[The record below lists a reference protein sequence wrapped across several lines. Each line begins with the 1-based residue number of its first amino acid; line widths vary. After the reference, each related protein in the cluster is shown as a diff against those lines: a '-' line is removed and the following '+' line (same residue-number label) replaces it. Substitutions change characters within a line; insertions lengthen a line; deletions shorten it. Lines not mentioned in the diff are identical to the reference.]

1 MDTKMRV
8 ALKAGIEEYAGATV
22 ESMQVVAD
30 PQVAGTYAIRTR
42 YKGEKEYC
50 DWMIIR
56 YFSVL
61 SAKQISK
68 MLEECEYASWPPK
81 SGSLKFF

>member
-1 MDTKMRV
+1 MDTKMRA

-22 ESMQVVAD
+22 ESMQVHAD
-30 PQVAGTYAIRTR
+30 PQVTGTYAIRTR

-50 DWMIIR
+50 DWMITR
-56 YFSVL
+56 YNTVKT
-61 SAKQISK
+61 AKEIAE